1 MQNIILEN
9 ISLILLLPLWIFL
22 IIMCGRFFSVYV
34 NKKVV
39 YFLTLL
45 SSFLGALS
53 CSLALINLNETIE
66 FIYPFI
72 KINDFIIN
80 IGLQID
86 KLSLIVAIILFVIS
100 FAVQLFSISYMK
112 NEKKNYKFFAFLN
125 LFNFGMA
132 FLLFSPNL
140 FQFYVFW
147 ELVGVVSYL
156 LIGFDYK
163 SNEKSEASRRVFLM
177 NRVGDTALI
186 SGIIITS
193 YYMYSFAQNISFI
206 TLSFEDF
213 NAISTLLMAYCSTPV
228 FYIIC
233 GLFIVGAAV
242 KSAQFPFYT
251 WLQDA
256 MEAKLPVSALLHS
269 ATMVIAGVYL
279 VIRMMPFFTLSP
291 VLTNTILYIG
301 ILTALICSILA
312 SIETQ
317 PKKILAYSTSA
328 NLGLMFVALGLIN
341 VKAALIILVAHA
353 FIKSALFVLLPYEKS
368 VSKINYAILCISSLS
383 LSGLLLSGVGMKE
396 ILFKLLGEKAV
407 LYYLFL
413 FVCFVSA
420 YYIIRLVVMIYKQ
433 TELKNNA
440 NITELISFLILL
452 TGNISL
458 YIIIRNSYHIAE
470 PYAAAAG
477 GIALALLIAKNNGLE
492 KLNKTPKILEN
503 FYNIHLPIF
512 YDKIS
517 GCLNYIDNKILSNYK
532 LILFISKLPVKI
544 TNWIEVNVMNKSVS
558 FVSDISKELS
568 RRDMLLQQGNVQ
580 TYNAYAFIIV
590 TAIIALVIAGYL
602 LIFGG

>member
-1 MQNIILEN
+1 MGNLILDN
-9 ISLILLLPLWIFL
+9 ISLVILLPLWIFL

-53 CSLALINLNETIE
+53 CSLALVNLNEAIE

-86 KLSLIVAIILFVIS
+86 KLSLIIAIVLFVIS

-112 NEKKNYKFFAFLN
+112 NEKKNYKFFALLN

-147 ELVGVVSYL
+147 ELVGIVSYL

-163 SNEKSEASRRVFLM
+163 SKQKSDASRRVFLM
-177 NRVGDTALI
+177 NRIGDTALI

-193 YYMYSFAQNISFI
+193 YYMYSYAQNSFFV

-213 NAISTLLMAYCSTPV
+213 NAISTLLMAYTSTPI
-228 FYIIC
+228 FYLIC
-233 GLFIVGAAV
+233 GLFIMAAAV

-269 ATMVIAGVYL
+269 ATMVVAGVYL
-279 VIRMMPFFTLSP
+279 VIRMLPFFTLSH
-291 VLTNTILYIG
+291 VLTDIILYTG
-301 ILTALICSILA
+301 LLTAVICSIWA

-328 NLGLMFVALGLIN
+328 NLGLMFTALGLIN
-341 VKAALIILVAHA
+341 VKTALIILIAHA
-353 FIKSALFVLLPYEKS
+353 FIKSALFILLPSEKS
-368 VSKINYAILCISSLS
+368 VSKINFVNLCIASLS
-383 LSGLLLSGVGMKE
+383 LSGMLFSGIGMKE
-396 ILFKLLGEKAV
+396 ILFKTLGEKAV

-420 YYIIRLVVMIYKQ
+420 YYISRLVIMIYKQ
-433 TELKNNA
+433 TELKNNT
-440 NITELISFLILL
+440 NVVELISFLILL
-452 TGNISL
+452 AGNVCL
-458 YIIIRNSYHIAE
+458 YIILRVSYHISE
-470 PYAAAAG
+470 PYAAAMG
-477 GIALALLIAKNNGLE
+477 GLALALLLGKNNALG
-492 KLNKTPKILEN
+492 KFNQTPKILEKI
-503 FYNIHLPIF
+503 YNNHLPVF

-517 GCLNYIDNKILSNYK
+517 GSLNYIDNKILSNYK
-532 LILFISKLPVKI
+532 PILFISKLPVKI

-558 FVSDISKELS
+558 LVSDISKGFS
-568 RRDMLLQQGNVQ
+568 RRDMLLQSGNVQ
-580 TYNAYAFIIV
+580 TYNAYAFIIL
-590 TAIIALVIAGYL
+590 TAIIALVIVGYL
-602 LIFGG
+602 VIFR